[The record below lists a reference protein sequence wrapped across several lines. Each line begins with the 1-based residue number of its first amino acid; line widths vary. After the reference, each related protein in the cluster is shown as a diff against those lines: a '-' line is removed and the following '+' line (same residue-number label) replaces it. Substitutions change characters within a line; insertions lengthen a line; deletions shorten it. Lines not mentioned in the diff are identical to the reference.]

1 MSISVILVDDEPG
14 ARELMRSYLE
24 NDHEIEIKA
33 ECSTGHQAIEAI
45 TKHQPDIVFLDI
57 QMPTMTGFE
66 VLNKLSDPY
75 PIIIFATAYDNFA
88 IKAFEVNALDY
99 LLKPFDKK
107 RFLES
112 LDRARKTVLK
122 EGQKIDSE
130 QISMLLSHLDQTKN
144 SYKEKLIARQKNKSV
159 FIKVSDIEYIEGYD
173 NYTRLHVESGAKLSN
188 YKLKDL
194 ELLLDPDVFIRV
206 HKSYLVNVNKI
217 NALEPFTHGEY
228 ILYMENGKEI
238 KLSRTYKDQLQR
250 IIK

>member
-14 ARELMRSYLE
+14 ARDMMRSYLE
-24 NDHEIEIKA
+24 DDQEIEVKA
-33 ECSTGHQAIEAI
+33 ECSTGNQAIEAI
-45 TKHQPDIVFLDI
+45 TEHQPDIVFLDI
-57 QMPTMTGFE
+57 QMPNMNGFD

-112 LDRARKTVLK
+112 LDRAKKAVQRQ
-122 EGQKIDSE
+122 EQQIGSE
-130 QISMLLSHLDQTKN
+130 QIETLLKHLDQTKN

-159 FIKVSDIEYIEGYD
+159 FIRVSDIEYIEGYD
-173 NYTRLHVESGAKLSN
+173 NYTRLHVESGAKLAN

-194 ELLLDPDVFIRV
+194 ELLLDPEIFVRV
-206 HKSYLVNVNKI
+206 HKSYLVNINKVS
-217 NALEPFTHGEY
+217 ALEPFTHGEY
-228 ILYMENGKEI
+228 ILFLESGKEI
-238 KLSRTYKDQLQR
+238 KLSRTYKDQLQK